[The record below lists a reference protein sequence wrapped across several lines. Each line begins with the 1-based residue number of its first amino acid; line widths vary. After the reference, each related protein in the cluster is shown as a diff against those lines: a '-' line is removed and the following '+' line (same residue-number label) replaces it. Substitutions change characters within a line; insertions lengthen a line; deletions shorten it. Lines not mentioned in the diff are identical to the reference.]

1 MPDTENG
8 RVTIAILAQKID
20 SLSEKLSI
28 IDTRT
33 GKLVEDHE
41 GRIRDLERC
50 STKVDA
56 KLEDQH
62 RLLLDHED
70 ELEEVKK
77 VSNFWNGANTLFVA
91 FATYLGFS
99 K

>member
-20 SLSEKLSI
+20 NLSEKLGQ
-28 IDTRT
+28 IDART

-41 GRIRDLERC
+41 RRIRDLERC
-50 STKVDA
+50 STKTDSQ
-56 KLEDQH
+56 LEDHH
-62 RLLLDHED
+62 RILLDHEED
-70 ELEEVKK
+70 IDDVKK
-77 VSNFWNGANTLFVA
+77 VSNFWNGANSLMVA